1 MNFDESKV
9 SKYDLNNAEVGDKVI
24 VGYRNDGPLWSFKEV
39 TIKSISPK
47 RGDITLSN
55 GSRYQ
60 KDGRKIGGSRWDLHY
75 SDNFFEYTQG
85 NIEVISNYRVSKNK
99 VNEILHW
106 LVKIEEQSFKML
118 YDLSEEEISV
128 LHKTMKGIF
137 LSKF

>member
-1 MNFDESKV
+1 MRLDIDNL

-24 VGYRNDGPLWSFKEV
+24 VGYRNYGSLWSFKEV

-75 SDNFFEYTQG
+75 SDDFFEYTQG
-85 NIEVISNYRVSKNK
+85 NIEVITSYMVSKNEA
-99 VNEILHW
+99 NEIIKW
-106 LVKIEEQSFKML
+106 VREIEKQSFEML